1 MFSSKVSRSIPPLN
15 PLHVFEVAAR
25 LGNFTK
31 AAEELNVTQSAV
43 SRQIG
48 TLENFLKVRLFHR
61 GRTGVSLTKIGK
73 SYFREIE
80 AAFSAIAS
88 STAQVLKS
96 GAAQQLHVCVYPT
109 FAVKWLVPR
118 MEDFNSRYPVIEVRV
133 TTNVHEVDFVG
144 ENVDLAIRLLPDSDA
159 EPRYIKLFTDVIQP
173 VCSPALLESGRHCPV
188 SIEALGRFR
197 LLHSRYRRADWRD
210 WLSAMGVEDIADRG
224 IEFPSSVLTYQAAV
238 EGLGVAMGQIRLLEH
253 DLGSGRLVP
262 LFDRQLERPMSYYVV
277 WPKNT
282 EPNYKARAFIH
293 WLQRQAGGHD
303 ASAPLEQ
310 DTG

>member
-1 MFSSKVSRSIPPLN
+1 MSRSIPPLN

-48 TLENFLKVRLFHR
+48 TLENYLKVRLFNR
-61 GRTGVSLTKIGK
+61 DRTGVSLTKVGK

-88 STAQVLKS
+88 STCKVLKS
-96 GAAQQLHVCVYPT
+96 DAAQQLHLCVYPT
-109 FAVKWLVPR
+109 FAVKWLLPR
-118 MEDFNSRYPVIEVRV
+118 MEDFNSRYPLIEVRV
-133 TTNVHEVDFVG
+133 TTSVREVDFFG
-144 ENVDLAIRLLPDSDA
+144 ENVDLAIRLLPDADTD
-159 EPRYIKLFTDVIQP
+159 PRYIRLFTDVIQP
-173 VCSPALLESGRHCPV
+173 VCSPGLLEGGRHSLD
-188 SIEALGRFR
+188 SIESLGKFR

-210 WLSAMGVEDIADRG
+210 WLSAVGMKDIADRG

-253 DLGSGRLVP
+253 DLMSGKLVP
-262 LFDRQLERPMSYYVV
+262 LFDQQLERLMSYYVV

-282 EPNYKARAFIH
+282 EPNYKARTFIY
-293 WLQRQAGGHD
+293 WLQRQLGGDGDSGPLQD
-303 ASAPLEQ
+303 A
-310 DTG
+310 D